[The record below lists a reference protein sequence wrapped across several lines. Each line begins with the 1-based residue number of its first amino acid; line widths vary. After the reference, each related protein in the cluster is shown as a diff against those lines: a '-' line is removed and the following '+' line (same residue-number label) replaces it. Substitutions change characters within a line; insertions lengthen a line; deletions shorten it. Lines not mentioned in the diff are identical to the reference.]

1 MFVLFTL
8 QLANLAIVGHIAY
21 DCGCWPLVGSSLR
34 RAIAEELPIF
44 NRSSSKGVFS
54 WGDLV
59 PWCIFLLELN
69 MSCRYI

>member
-34 RAIAEELPIF
+34 RAIAEELPTF
-44 NRSSSKGVFS
+44 NRSSSKGVFNGEILCLGVFFY
-54 WGDLV
+54 W
-59 PWCIFLLELN
+59 N
-69 MSCRYI
+69 